1 MRDTNKRKREEE
13 SYYLQTVTE
22 NSNFQGGTTV
32 SIQNMQTPVI
42 EQNPTYNQSL
52 LLNQP
57 IIQNQQLLYQLQ
69 RTTDAQQNLVYLIV
83 PTNENIQVQS
93 VPLTVV
99 NDQQN
104 TAQYVTSS
112 QLTQDGNQTENTIIL
127 QDIKEEV
134 TEVKTELFLEEN
146 INSNSEKNIEYSY
159 NTPQSQS
166 KNENST
172 CTANTGYNQ
181 VYIKTVSNPKDN
193 SSKPHW
199 YHCDYKDCSES
210 FYSLYEKKQHLDAH
224 IFPENTEFKCSIC
237 NMVFEKA
244 IDRNKHVESHAIPPT
259 FKCKQC
265 QKDFAYFT
273 VLVKHLE
280 EKKCSNKN
288 PVTCFFCET
297 KLADYDELVRH
308 NHLNMKQ
315 CLCGT
320 KICGSQAYELHLS
333 VCKIRKSFGK
343 VQNQFEKKRLKTR
356 KT

>member
-1 MRDTNKRKREEE
+1 M
-13 SYYLQTVTE
+13 QTVSETT
-22 NSNFQGGTTV
+22 NYQGGSTT
-32 SIQNMQTPVI
+32 STQNIQTPVI
-42 EQNPTYNQSL
+42 EQNLTFNQL
-52 LLNQP
+52 ILNQP
-57 IIQNQQLLYQLQ
+57 INQNQQLLYQLQ

-93 VPLTVV
+93 VPLTVI
-99 NDQQN
+99 NEQQN
-104 TAQYVTSS
+104 TTQYIESS
-112 QLTQDGNQTENTIIL
+112 QLTSQDGDRTDNAIIL

-134 TEVKTELFLEEN
+134 ADVKTEFYTEDN
-146 INSNSEKNIEYSY
+146 INSNQQKEVQYSY
-159 NTPQSQS
+159 NVSRIHS
-166 KNENST
+166 KQNANNTCATNS
-172 CTANTGYNQ
+172 NYNQ
-181 VYIKTVSNPKDN
+181 VYPKTTTSNKDN
-193 SSKPHW
+193 TTSNKPHW

-244 IDRNKHVESHAIPPT
+244 VDRNKHVESHAIPPT
-259 FKCKQC
+259 FKCKHC
-265 QKDFAYFT
+265 QRDFSYFT
-273 VLVKHLE
+273 VLIKHLE

-297 KLADYDELVRH
+297 KIGDYDELVRH

-315 CLCGT
+315 CSCGT

-333 VCKIRKSFGK
+333 ICRLMKNNEK
-343 VQNQFEKKRLKTR
+343 VQTPFEKKRLKTR

>member
-1 MRDTNKRKREEE
+1 MRDVTKRKREEE
-13 SYYLQTVTE
+13 SYYIQTVTE
-22 NSNFQGGTTV
+22 NSNYQAGSTV
-32 SIQNMQTPVI
+32 SIQNIQTPVI

-99 NDQQN
+99 NDQQ
-104 TAQYVTSS
+104 YVTGS
-112 QLTQDGNQTENTIIL
+112 QLTTQDGNQAENAVIL
-127 QDIKEEV
+127 QNVKEEV
-134 TEVKTELFLEEN
+134 TEVKAELFSEEN
-146 INSNSEKNIEYSY
+146 INSSQQKNVEYSY
-159 NTPQSQS
+159 ETPQSQS
-166 KNENST
+166 KQNTNNT
-172 CTANTGYNQ
+172 CTANAGYNQ
-181 VYIKTVSNPKDN
+181 IYIKTVSNNKDN
-193 SSKPHW
+193 INPNKPHW

-273 VLVKHLE
+273 VLMKHLQ
-280 EKKCSNKN
+280 EKKCSNKY

-297 KLADYDELVRH
+297 KITDYEELVRH

-315 CLCGT
+315 CPCGI
-320 KICGSQAYELHLS
+320 KICGNQAYELHRA
-333 VCKIRKSFGK
+333 VCKIMKNNGK
-343 VQNQFEKKRLKTR
+343 VQNQFEKKRLKVG